1 MVSHHDSISALVW
14 RPERF
19 LVLRCSKRVL
29 EPPWQKSFVRWVRL
43 TCPNGPAVR
52 MSPSGSCG
60 VRENP
65 CTHIFPIFTPPTGLL
80 GLYAVDHANPTCPDN
95 SPYAGY
101 LMVNG
106 VGEIYGSFGF
116 PATDLDYCAVTT
128 ASGGTMDEFS
138 VRWSLGYGVL
148 SPWFRSSF
156 PSNVTVTQGGTA
168 TFTMTLT
175 SYNPYSGNLSFATG
189 QVSNEYAGSP
199 ITPPTLSFSPRS
211 VILKADGSNST
222 LVTIHA
228 APNTNLGSWRA
239 QLFMTPVYG
248 LWYYGGFTPAP
259 YASANGTTAITAINT
274 ITTRGFR
281 PFNSVRRRHAI
292 TAVSRIA
299 GATRNER

>member
-1 MVSHHDSISALVW
+1 MVSSLAGGYRRHWLKVVLLMLLIAESLSLFV
-14 RPERF
+14 
-19 LVLRCSKRVL
+19 LVLENYRQEWSYGSFQYGCSSL
-29 EPPWQKSFVRWVRL
+29 QASPAASNDSFVRWVRL

-80 GLYAVDHANPTCPDN
+80 GLYAVDHANPTRPDN

-156 PSNVTVTQGGTA
+156 PSNVTVTQDGTA

-259 YASANGTTAITAINT
+259 YASANGTSSYQKST
-274 ITTRGFR
+274 IVYVT
-281 PFNSVRRRHAI
+281 
-292 TAVSRIA
+292 
-299 GATRNER
+299 